1 MRESLSRYLLAKAIT
16 LVVSKAAQQNVHK
29 ASLAIL
35 SGNDELVRVEIIKFG
50 SVFEA
55 CVASKHIQ
63 SSDDDRLTQQLL
75 DQCFD
80 ELRAR
85 GHNDL
90 SEKYHFVLCA
100 TMDDGTPSQV
110 TKMWMGEEGQI
121 RYSGIYG
128 IERRILNRA
137 VSLVRHHLQDD
148 ANDSARISVSDG
160 GGKSITICV
169 GKQSAYSNDFD
180 LFAGGAPSFYLK
192 ESGKTLYEGIDT
204 FLATHFADATRLRVR
219 VTADGI
225 ANKRQAIELEADSAA
240 AGDDFNSPVFFDPP
254 V

>member
-1 MRESLSRYLLAKAIT
+1 MRESLSRFLLAKAIT
-16 LVVSKAAQQNVHK
+16 LVVSKVTHQNVHK

-35 SGNDELVRVEIIKFG
+35 SGNDELVRVDVIKLG

-55 CVASKHIQ
+55 CVGSQHIQ
-63 SSDDDRLTQQLL
+63 SSDEDRLTQAML

-80 ELRAR
+80 DLRAQ

-90 SEKYHFVLCA
+90 SEKYEFVLCA
-100 TMDDGTPSQV
+100 TMGDGTPSQV
-110 TKMWMGEEGQI
+110 TKMWMSEEGQI

-128 IERRILNRA
+128 TERRILNRA
-137 VSLVRHHLQDD
+137 LSLVREHLQKD
-148 ANDSARISVSDG
+148 AIDSARISVSDG
-160 GGKSITICV
+160 DGKSITICV

-180 LFAGGAPSFYLK
+180 LFAGGAPSFYL
-192 ESGKTLYEGIDT
+192 EASGKALYEGIDI
-204 FLATHFADATRLRVR
+204 FLATYFADATCLRVR

-225 ANKRQAIELEADSAA
+225 ASKRQVINLEADSNL
-240 AGDDFNSPVFFDPP
+240 GDDFNSPLVFDPP